1 MDYNKLFQSKTFK
14 AILGGIGG
22 IIIFLLILQLGM
34 SIGFKKANFSYQ
46 WGEKYH
52 QNFGGPR
59 GGFFGDLGRKD
70 LIDAHGVTGQII
82 KIESSTL
89 VIKGRDNVEKIV
101 LVKDNTTIE
110 RLRETIKLSDLRV
123 DDFIV
128 TIGEPNDAGQI
139 EAKFI
144 RLMPPLPTDA
154 SSGQLPPQM
163 PKIK

>member
-1 MDYNKLFQSKTFK
+1 MDYNKLFQSKMFK

-34 SIGFKKANFSYQ
+34 SIGFKKANFSYR
-46 WGEKYH
+46 WGENYH

-59 GGFFGDLGRKD
+59 GGFFGGLGGKD

-110 RLRETIKLSDLRV
+110 RLRETIKLSDLKV

-144 RLMPPLPTDA
+144 RLMPPPPTAA
-154 SSGQLPPQM
+154 SSQLPPPNTQN
-163 PKIK
+163 